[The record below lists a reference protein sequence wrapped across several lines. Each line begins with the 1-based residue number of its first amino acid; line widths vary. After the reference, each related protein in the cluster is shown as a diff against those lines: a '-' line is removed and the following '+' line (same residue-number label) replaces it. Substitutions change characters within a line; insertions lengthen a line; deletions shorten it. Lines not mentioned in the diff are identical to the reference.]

1 MIDMTPLREIA
12 KNDPDLRRIIEAEP
26 MKISEQEFLTKFSL
40 LWNLAKAKKQ
50 EVKNE

>member
-26 MKISEQEFLTKFSL
+26 LKISEQEFISKLGL
-40 LWNLAKAKKQ
+40 LWNFAKKQ
-50 EVKNE
+50 EVQK